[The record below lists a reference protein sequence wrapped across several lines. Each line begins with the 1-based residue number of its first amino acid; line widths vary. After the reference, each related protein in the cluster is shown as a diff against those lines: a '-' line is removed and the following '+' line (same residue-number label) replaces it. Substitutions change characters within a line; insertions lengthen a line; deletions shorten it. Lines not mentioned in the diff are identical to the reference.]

1 MSNVEELS
9 EEDKKMIGH
18 IFGDKLGNEMKVQ
31 IEAANSKADANKEVA
46 RARYDVLI
54 SKLDTIIEL
63 LRMRNE

>member
-1 MSNVEELS
+1 MSVETLS

-18 IFGDKLGNEMKVQ
+18 IFGDKLGEEMKDQ
-31 IEAANSKADANKEVA
+31 IANANSKADANKEVA
-46 RARYDVLI
+46 KARYDALM

>member
-1 MSNVEELS
+1 MSVEELS

-18 IFGDKLGNEMKVQ
+18 IFGDKLGEEMKDQ
-31 IEAANSKADANKEVA
+31 IANANSKADANKEVA
-46 RARYDVLI
+46 KARHDALM

>member
-1 MSNVEELS
+1 MSNVEQLS

-18 IFGDKLGNEMKVQ
+18 IFGDKLGEEMKTQ
-31 IEAANSKADANKEVA
+31 IESANSKADANKEVA
-46 RARYDVLI
+46 KARYDALM

>member
-1 MSNVEELS
+1 MSVEELS

-18 IFGDKLGNEMKVQ
+18 IFGDKLGEEMKDQ
-31 IEAANSKADANKEVA
+31 IENANSKADANKEVA
-46 RARYDVLI
+46 KARYDALM